1 MAHSAQINVNGVLT
15 DVTEFD
21 NPAQAIDDA
30 VTALGAPT
38 TPQAALSA
46 LGAGVRPNLLIN
58 GTLTANG
65 VVNQVGG
72 TSWASN
78 GYTVDGWSISGLT
91 SASIGDSGMS
101 LVNNNTAQGYFTQ
114 KTDLD
119 LSGLQLTMSALVNGN
134 LYSGFITAPGIGN
147 SAIAVT
153 TPFGRL
159 RMYCYS
165 ASLYGFTFD
174 VLGGQSV
181 ANISDIKL
189 EEGPNQT
196 LAYQDSTG
204 AWHRLPQPED
214 GDYAGQLLKC
224 QRYLYNPL
232 LRADD
237 VAPVGYGFA
246 VSNTTAIVYIP
257 TPPMRHGV
265 NSSLIFSGPLYIES
279 TVGVGSEAIAVT
291 NVQLNTQTDTL
302 VKLLITGSNF
312 PTGQGVGFQVRN
324 SKSVL
329 MFSKEL

>member
-15 DVTEFD
+15 TVTEFD
-21 NPAQAIDDA
+21 NSAQAIDDA
-30 VTALGAPT
+30 VNVLGAPT

-72 TSWASN
+72 KSWTSN

-101 LVNNNTAQGYFTQ
+101 LVNNNTAQGYFAQ

-134 LYSGFITAPGIGN
+134 LYGGAITAPGIGN
-147 SAIAVT
+147 SVIAVT

-214 GDYAGQLLKC
+214 GKPAAQLLEC
-224 QRYLYNPL
+224 QRYLLPL
-232 LRADD
+232 SYISC
-237 VAPVGYGFA
+237 VGLGSSSTRIFFC
-246 VSNTTAIVYIP
+246 VP
-257 TPPMRHGV
+257 TPVQMRTKPV
-265 NSSLIFSGPLYIES
+265 
-279 TVGVGSEAIAVT
+279 
-291 NVQLNTQTDTL
+291 
-302 VKLLITGSNF
+302 ITGDLAVYPAGPSISSIKVDYVNANS
-312 PTGQGVGFQVRN
+312 VGFHMDGTGITPN
-324 SKSVL
+324 AAYSITTTNGFLSAPL
-329 MFSKEL
+329 